1 MAPKPDRLA
10 LFGMVAKLFAE
21 ATTKLEPATT
31 VAALWTTATPFAG
44 SAAAGYPTARHAR
57 RPFTSAASWPH
68 DIRNTIGVTPKSIC
82 IGPAWPDM
90 ATNKNDW
97 QSASMN

>member
-1 MAPKPDRLA
+1 
-10 LFGMVAKLFAE
+10 MVAKLFADE
-21 ATTKLEPATT
+21 ARAGNDGCSSLDD
-31 VAALWTTATPFAG
+31 WNPFADA
-44 SAAAGYPTARHAR
+44 AAAGYPTARHAR
-57 RPFTSAASWPH
+57 RPLTSAASWPH

-82 IGPAWPDM
+82 IAPAWPDM

>member
-10 LFGMVAKLFAE
+10 LIFGMVAKLFAE

-68 DIRNTIGVTPKSIC
+68 DIRNTIEVTPKSTC
-82 IGPAWPDM
+82 IGPGPTWPPTRM
-90 ATNKNDW
+90 IGKAR
-97 QSASMN
+97 Q

>member
-10 LFGMVAKLFAE
+10 LIFGMVAKLFAE
-21 ATTKLEPATT
+21 ATTKLGLATT
-31 VAALWTTATPFAG
+31 VAALRMTAIPFAG
-44 SAAAGYPTARHAR
+44 AAAAGYP
-57 RPFTSAASWPH
+57 
-68 DIRNTIGVTPKSIC
+68 INTIGVTPKSIC

-90 ATNKNDW
+90 ANKNDW